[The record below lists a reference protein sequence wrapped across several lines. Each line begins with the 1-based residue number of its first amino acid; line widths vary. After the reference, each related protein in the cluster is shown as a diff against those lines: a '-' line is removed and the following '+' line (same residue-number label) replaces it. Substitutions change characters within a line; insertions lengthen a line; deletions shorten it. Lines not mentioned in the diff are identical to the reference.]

1 MKRWKLVT
9 QISVIFTI
17 VTVIISL
24 VFVLIFEFGF
34 QRVYSKEIIYELT
47 IYSQEVV
54 NKVKEN
60 DRFVPNEYIGITI
73 YKWKQDPE
81 TGEYYVDLNPYYTT
95 PVVDDFFMNVDLKDY
110 IKELALDETI
120 DPFEVKKKIGNK
132 TYNVRGVKYKPE
144 TANGF
149 YVLAFTD
156 DRYVKA
162 QNEDFTQTLRFT
174 TLTLIVLGNITLLLW
189 SRLVVGRISYL
200 EDEISL
206 LVKTN
211 YERPIDTSGR
221 DEISSLAESVE
232 KMRVEILE
240 HEQIKREI
248 MQNISHDFKT
258 PISVIKTYAEAIQDG
273 ITDESEIGVIIKQ
286 ADTLNHKVVQLL
298 QLNKINYLTNDQN
311 IEEVFVKEIIKNI
324 VNKNKYKFDKEF
336 VLDLD
341 NSTYLATPDSL
352 EIAIGNII
360 DNAMR
365 YAKTKIVIVLQNK
378 KLTIYNDGE
387 QINEEF
393 IEKIFKPYEKGHK
406 GEFGLGMSITQQ
418 TLAFFNLSISVKNVR
433 KGVMFVIE
441 PI

>member
-120 DPFEVKKKIGNK
+120 DPLEVKKKIGNK

-221 DEISSLAESVE
+221 DEISSLAKSVE

-286 ADTLNHKVVQLL
+286 ADTLNHKVLQLL

-341 NSTYLATPDSL
+341 NSTYLAIPDSL

>member
-60 DRFVPNEYIGITI
+60 DRFAPNEYIGITI

-95 PVVDDFFMNVDLKDY
+95 PVVDDFFMNVELKDY
-110 IKELALDETI
+110 IKELALDEAV
-120 DPFEVKKKIGNK
+120 DPFEVKKKVGNK
-132 TYNVRGVKYKPE
+132 TYNVRGVKYKPQTE
-144 TANGF
+144 NGF

-162 QNEDFTQTLRFT
+162 QNAEFTQTLRFT

-221 DEISSLAESVE
+221 DEISSLAKSVE

-273 ITDESEIGVIIKQ
+273 ITDESEIDVIIKQ

-311 IEEVFVKEIIKNI
+311 IEEIFVKEIIKNI

-341 NSTYLATPDSL
+341 NSTYLAIPDSL

>member
-9 QISVIFTI
+9 QISVIFTM

-110 IKELALDETI
+110 IKELALDETV

-144 TANGF
+144 TENGF

-221 DEISSLAESVE
+221 DEISSLAKSVE

-273 ITDESEIGVIIKQ
+273 ITDESEIDVIIKQ

>member
-9 QISVIFTI
+9 QISVIFTM

-221 DEISSLAESVE
+221 DEISSLAKSVE

>member
-1 MKRWKLVT
+1 MKRWKLLT

-17 VTVIISL
+17 VTVMISL

-34 QRVYSKEIIYELT
+34 QRIYSKEIIYELT
-47 IYSQEVV
+47 IYSQDVV
-54 NKVKEN
+54 NKFKEN
-60 DRFVPNEYIGITI
+60 QHFRTDDYIGITI
-73 YKWKQDPE
+73 HKWKQDPD
-81 TGEYYVDLNPYYTT
+81 TGEYKIDVNPYYST
-95 PVVDDFFMNVDLKDY
+95 PIVDDFFRNVDLKDY
-110 IKELALDETI
+110 IQELVLEENNET
-120 DPFEVKKKIGNK
+120 FETQRKIGNK
-132 TYNVRGVKYKPE
+132 TYNVRGVKHNPE
-144 TANGF
+144 TENGF

-162 QNEDFTQTLRFT
+162 QNEEFTQTLRFT
-174 TLTLIVLGNITLLLW
+174 TLALIVLGNISLLLW
-189 SRLVVGRISYL
+189 SRLVVGRINYL
-200 EDEISL
+200 EEEVSL

-221 DEISSLAESVE
+221 DEISSLAKSVE
-232 KMRVEILE
+232 KMRLEILE
-240 HEQIKREI
+240 HEQTKREI

-258 PISVIKTYAEAIQDG
+258 PISVIKTYGEAIKDG
-273 ITDESEIGVIIKQ
+273 ITDASEIDVIIKQ

-298 QLNKINYLTNDQN
+298 QLNKINYLTNDQVP
-311 IEEVFVKEIIKNI
+311 EEIFVKEIIKNI
-324 VNKNKYKFDKEF
+324 INKNKYKFDKEF
-336 VLDLD
+336 VTDLD

-365 YAKTKIVIVLQNK
+365 YAKTKIVIVLKNK

-387 QINEEF
+387 QINEDF

-406 GEFGLGMSITQQ
+406 GEFGLGMSIAQQ

>member
-221 DEISSLAESVE
+221 DEISSLAKSVE